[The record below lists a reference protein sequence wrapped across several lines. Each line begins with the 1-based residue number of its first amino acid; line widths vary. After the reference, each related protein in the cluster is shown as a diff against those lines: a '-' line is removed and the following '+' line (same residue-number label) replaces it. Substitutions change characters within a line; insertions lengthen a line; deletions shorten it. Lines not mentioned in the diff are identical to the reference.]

1 MAKKKETEIV
11 LEVTIEDNANTG
23 KEDNS
28 NA

>member
-1 MAKKKETEIV
+1 MAKKKEVEVI
-11 LEVTIEDNANTG
+11 LDVTIQDNANTG

>member
-11 LEVTIEDNANTG
+11 LEVTIQDNANTG

>member
-11 LEVTIEDNANTG
+11 LEVTTQDNANTG
-23 KEDNS
+23 KGDNS